1 MFDAYYNIVDKGR
14 TFYNIVVQRK
24 PGLSFTPR
32 LILRLVIP
40 TPNYFLQTTR
50 PIIMNGKAANAYAIS
65 LFNNPFKAIPRLRKT
80 AIIAAMAPTLIAF
93 SMRFTYLSKRN
104 LIERI
109 GIIKEHIAMQLE
121 YNAIRR
127 TKRLKRLKFSGVLV
141 AIFSR
146 NAKSMPEKDVNI
158 EVSIRVPEGF

>member
-1 MFDAYYNIVDKGR
+1 
-14 TFYNIVVQRK
+14 
-24 PGLSFTPR
+24 
-32 LILRLVIP
+32 
-40 TPNYFLQTTR
+40 
-50 PIIMNGKAANAYAIS
+50 MNGKAANAYAIS

-109 GIIKEHIAMQLE
+109 GIIKEHIAMQLQ
-121 YNAIRR
+121 YNAIRS
-127 TKRLKRLKFSGVLV
+127 TKRLKGLKSSETVV
-141 AIFSR
+141 DIFSR

-158 EVSIRVPEGF
+158 EVCIRVSAGY